1 MEYFF
6 TKEHPYG
13 PFVLFD
19 ARHLTAIGIII
30 LINLLIIIFRKRFS
44 PRLKTAMRWGMAA
57 ILIIDEIGWHSWNFT
72 TGQWNIQTMLPLHL
86 CSVFVFLN
94 SAMLILRN
102 YSIYE
107 FAYLLGISGALQ
119 AVLTPDAGQ
128 YGFPHFRFFQV
139 FISHGF
145 IITSA
150 VFMTAVEGFRPTWK
164 SIPRVLGWSAVYAAV
179 VEVINFAI
187 GSNYL
192 FIARKPET
200 ASVLD
205 VLPAWPWYLPI
216 IFLFA
221 LACCLIL
228 YLPFAIS
235 DWRSRSVQPADTEL

>member
-1 MEYFF
+1 MDQFF
-6 TKEHPYG
+6 AKDAPFG

-30 LINLLIIIFRKRFS
+30 LINLIIVIFRKSFS
-44 PRLKTAMRWGMAA
+44 PRLKVAVRWGLASL
-57 ILIIDEIGWHSWNFT
+57 LIIDEIAWHAWNFS
-72 TGQWNIQTMLPLHL
+72 TGQWTIQTMLPLHL

-94 SAMLILRN
+94 SAMLVFRN
-102 YSIYE
+102 FSIYE
-107 FAYLLGISGALQ
+107 FAYFMGISGALQ

-139 FISHGF
+139 FISHGC

-150 VFMTAVEGFRPTWK
+150 IYMTAVEGFRPTWK
-164 SIPRVLGWSAVYAAV
+164 SIPRVLGWCAVYAAV

-192 FIARKPET
+192 FIAHKPET

-205 VLPAWPWYLPI
+205 VLPPWPWYLPI
-216 IFLFA
+216 IFIFA
-221 LACCLIL
+221 LVCCFIL
-228 YLPFAIS
+228 YLPFAFF
-235 DWRSRSVQPADTEL
+235 DWRSRSIQTADTES